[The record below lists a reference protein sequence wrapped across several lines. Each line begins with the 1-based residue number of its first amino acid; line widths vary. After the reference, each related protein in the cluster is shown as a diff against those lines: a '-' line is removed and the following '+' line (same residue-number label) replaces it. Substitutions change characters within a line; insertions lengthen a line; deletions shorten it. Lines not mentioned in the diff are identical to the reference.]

1 MEDESSFVVVENEK
15 VHNVRQFS
23 FLELLA
29 ESSHVDSESSKVYIT
44 KNGVRNLTVSEIHD
58 NSLADYIE
66 TIDNP
71 DANHKV
77 KEESSSL
84 KENIDLSRPS

>member
-1 MEDESSFVVVENEK
+1 M
-15 VHNVRQFS
+15 
-23 FLELLA
+23 
-29 ESSHVDSESSKVYIT
+29 DSESSKVYIT
-44 KNGVRNLTVSEIHD
+44 KNGVRNLTVLEIHD

-77 KEESSSL
+77 KEESTSL
-84 KENIDLSRPS
+84 KGNIDLSRPS